1 MSVLTEALPQSV
13 EEALSAAARRLTA
26 GGVPNAVGEA
36 KELVSK
42 ALGGNRKTLDLR
54 RGEAWSSSSES
65 ILNLLLLQ
73 RLDHVPLAYLL
84 NEWDFLDMTL
94 TVTPDVLIP
103 RPETE
108 ELFQW
113 VAGEHRVEGAL
124 ADVGTGAGGLALA
137 AARQWPRVRVTA
149 IDLSAAALAV
159 ARWNARRH
167 GVEERIKFRQADLLE
182 GVNVRSLGVVVA
194 NLPYVATGDLSDL
207 APDVLKEPRRALD
220 GGPDGLSVIRRL
232 IPQAYG
238 ALEQGGRLFLEVGQ
252 GQAMAVGQA
261 VTQAGFS
268 DVSIV
273 RDFAG
278 IDRFI
283 RGTR

>member
-13 EEALSAAARRLTA
+13 AEALSAAVRRLTA

-137 AARQWPRVRVTA
+137 AARQWPRAGSRPLIFRRRPWRWRVGTPGGMGW
-149 IDLSAAALAV
+149 
-159 ARWNARRH
+159 RNASNFRR
-167 GVEERIKFRQADLLE
+167 ADLLE

-194 NLPYVATGDLSDL
+194 NLPYVATGDLADL
-207 APDVLKEPRRALD
+207 SPDVLKEPRRALD

-238 ALEQGGRLFLEVGQ
+238 ALRNRAGDFFLRWARANRNRGAGSDPGGIFG
-252 GQAMAVGQA
+252 
-261 VTQAGFS
+261 
-268 DVSIV
+268 
-273 RDFAG
+273 
-278 IDRFI
+278 RFHRSEI
-283 RGTR
+283 LRGLTDS

>member
-1 MSVLTEALPQSV
+1 
-13 EEALSAAARRLTA
+13 LSAAARRLTA

-167 GVEERIKFRQADLLE
+167 GVEERIEFRQADLLE

>member
-1 MSVLTEALPQSV
+1 MSVLTEALPQTV
-13 EEALSAAARRLTA
+13 AEALSAAARRLTA

-36 KELVSK
+36 KELVSR
-42 ALGGNRKTLDLR
+42 ALGENRKTLDLR

-65 ILNLLLLQ
+65 ILNLFLLQ

-113 VAGEHRVEGAL
+113 VAGEQRVEGAL

-159 ARWNARRH
+159 ARWNARRY
-167 GVEERIKFRQADLLE
+167 GVEERIEFRQADLLE
-182 GVNVRSLGVVVA
+182 GVNVRSLDVVVA
-194 NLPYVATGDLSDL
+194 NLPYVATADLSDL

-232 IPQAYG
+232 IPQAYD
-238 ALEQGGRLFLEVGQ
+238 ALERGGRLFLEVGQ